1 MKKILIIEDDVS
13 FCLMMKTFLT
23 KKGFE
28 VFNAFSFKE
37 ATVILKD
44 QQLDLVLT
52 DVRLPDS
59 DGIEILKYIKE
70 VNPAIQV
77 ILMTGYTDIKTAV
90 NVMKMGAFDYVSK
103 PINSDE
109 ILHTINKALTEIDK
123 TSTIVNASSNDDK
136 KETRPVKNA
145 YTGSHFIKGKS
156 TKSKELHDFINI
168 VAPTNISVLIIGDSG
183 TGKENIAYSIHK
195 LSKRENMPYVAV
207 DCGAIPKDLA
217 ASEFF
222 GHVKGSFT
230 GAVTDKIGHF
240 EAANGGT
247 IFLDEVGN
255 LTYDVQ
261 VQLLRALQE
270 RKVKPVGSSKEVD
283 VDIRIIAATNEDL
296 QKAVR
301 EGDFRED
308 LYHRLNEFSIQAP
321 RLNER
326 GKDVLEFAEFFI
338 AQSNA
343 ELERNVEGL
352 SDEVTEI
359 FLNYEW
365 PGNLREMRNI
375 IKRAVLLSNSSLIEK
390 NVLPAEMFQQNVL
403 KNIEVINP
411 IITTAGAF
419 VGTTTMQREDL
430 KLYSSTNEEQLIR
443 VALEKAKYNKTKAAH
458 ILGIDRK
465 TLYNKLKLYDIDL

>member
-109 ILHTINKALTEIDK
+109 ILHTINKALTEIGK

-156 TKSKELHDFINI
+156 AKSKELHDFINI

-411 IITTAGAF
+411 VITTADAF
-419 VGTTTMQREDL
+419 AGTTMQREDL

>member
-59 DGIEILKYIKE
+59 DGIEILQHIKE

-109 ILHTINKALTEIDK
+109 ILHTINKALTEIGK

-145 YTGSHFIKGKS
+145 YTGNHFIKGKS
-156 TKSKELHDFINI
+156 AKSKELHDFINI

-411 IITTAGAF
+411 VITTAGAF
-419 VGTTTMQREDL
+419 AGTTMQREDL

>member
-1 MKKILIIEDDVS
+1 MSKILIIEDDVS
-13 FCLMMKTFLT
+13 FCLMLKTFLT

-37 ATVILKD
+37 AETILSEKKV
-44 QQLDLVLT
+44 DLVLT

-59 DGIEILKYIKE
+59 DGIQILQFIKE
-70 VNPAIQV
+70 INPATQV

-90 NVMKMGAFDYVSK
+90 NVMKMGAFDYVAK

-109 ILHTINKALTEIDK
+109 ILHTINKALETGDAGKGTVESQGHKDRM
-123 TSTIVNASSNDDK
+123 
-136 KETRPVKNA
+136 ETRPVKNA

-156 TKSKELHDFINI
+156 DKSKQLHEFINI

-195 LSKRENMPYVAV
+195 LSKRSNMPYVAV

-230 GAVTDKIGHF
+230 GATTDKIGHF

-270 RKVKPVGSSKEVD
+270 RKVKPVGSSKEID

-301 EGDFRED
+301 EGEFRED

-326 GKDVLEFAEFFI
+326 GKDILEFAKFFI
-338 AQSNA
+338 QQSNE
-343 ELERNVEGL
+343 ELERDVEGL
-352 SDEVTEI
+352 SDEVTEL

-365 PGNLREMRNI
+365 PGNLREMRNV
-375 IKRAVLLSNSSLIEK
+375 IKRAVLLSSSSHIESA
-390 NVLPAEMFQQNVL
+390 VLPAEMFQENVL
-403 KNIEVINP
+403 KATEGDVSFGN
-411 IITTAGAF
+411 AGM
-419 VGTTTMQREDL
+419 VYGESKQEDL
-430 KLYSSTNEEQLIR
+430 KLYSSKNEEQLIR
-443 VALEKAKYNKTKAAH
+443 AALEKAKYNKTKAAL

-465 TLYNKLKLYDIDL
+465 TLYNKLKLYDIEL

>member
-23 KKGFE
+23 KKGFQ
-28 VFNAFSFKE
+28 VFSSFSFKE
-37 ATVILKD
+37 ATTVLND
-44 QQLDLVLT
+44 QQIDLVLT

-59 DGIEILKYIKE
+59 DGIKILKFIKE
-70 VNPAIQV
+70 VNAFIQV

-109 ILHTINKALTEIDK
+109 LLLTITKALADAGK
-123 TSTIVNASSNDDK
+123 TSTIVKSETPSEDK
-136 KETRPVKNA
+136 PSESTTIS
-145 YTGSHFIKGKS
+145 YSGSYFVKGKS
-156 TKSKELHDFINI
+156 KKSKELYEFINV

-195 LSKRENMPYVAV
+195 LSKRANKPYIAV

-230 GAVTDKIGHF
+230 GATTDKIGHF
-240 EAANGGT
+240 EAASGGT

-255 LTYDVQ
+255 LSYDVQ

-326 GKDVLEFAEFFI
+326 GTDILEFANFFI
-338 AQSNA
+338 AQSNE
-343 ELERNVEGL
+343 ELERNVKGL
-352 SDEVTEI
+352 SDEVIEV

-375 IKRAVLLSNSSLIEK
+375 IKRSVLLAKTDFIEK
-390 NVLPAEMFQQNVL
+390 EVLPAEMFGQNVL
-403 KNIEVINP
+403 KPAEMAVSYSNDINS
-411 IITTAGAF
+411 IASTTL
-419 VGTTTMQREDL
+419 QREDL
-430 KLYSSTNEEQLIR
+430 KLYSSATEEQLIR
-443 VALEKAKYNKTKAAH
+443 VALEKAKYNKTKAAN

-465 TLYNKLKLYDIDL
+465 TLYNKLKLYDIEL

>member
-1 MKKILIIEDDVS
+1 MSRKILLIEDDVS
-13 FCLMMKTFLT
+13 FCMMIQTFLQ

-28 VFNAFSFKE
+28 VQSVYSFKE
-37 ATVILKD
+37 AESIIKED
-44 QQLDLVLT
+44 KEINLVLT

-59 DGIEILKYIKE
+59 DGVEILKYIKK
-70 VNPAIQV
+70 VNSAIQV

-90 NVMKMGAFDYVSK
+90 NVMKLGAFDYVEK

-109 ILHTINKALTEIDK
+109 IITKINQALSSKAESKVYESSLDIDHP
-123 TSTIVNASSNDDK
+123 TNDSNQKSAKSYDF
-136 KETRPVKNA
+136 VKGNNP
-145 YTGSHFIKGKS
+145 
-156 TKSKELHDFINI
+156 KSKELYNFINV

-183 TGKENIAYSIHK
+183 TGKENIAFEIHNQ
-195 LSKRENMPYVAV
+195 SKRKNSPYIAV

-230 GAVTDKIGHF
+230 GATSDKIGHF

-255 LTYDVQ
+255 LSYDVQ

-270 RKVKPVGSSKEVD
+270 RKVKPVGSSKEID

-308 LYHRLNEFSIQAP
+308 LYHRLNEFTITSP
-321 RLNER
+321 RLKDR
-326 GKDVLEFAEFFI
+326 GNDILEFANFFLDV
-338 AQSNA
+338 SNID
-343 ELERNVEGL
+343 LEKNVKGF
-352 SDEVTEI
+352 SDQVKEI

-365 PGNLREMRNI
+365 PGNLREMKNVV
-375 IKRAVLLSNSSLIEK
+375 KRSVLLSQNDMIQVD
-390 NVLPAEMFQQNVL
+390 VLPNEIKENKSFLRDHVDDEGFSPYP
-403 KNIEVINP
+403 KESIEARDISD
-411 IITTAGAF
+411 F
-419 VGTTTMQREDL
+419 
-430 KLYSSTNEEQLIR
+430 KLFSSKNEEQLIKA
-443 VALEKAKYNKTKAAH
+443 ALEKSKYNKTKAAN

-465 TLYNKLKLYDIDL
+465 TLYNKMKLYGIEL

>member
-109 ILHTINKALTEIDK
+109 ILHTINKAFTEIGK

-156 TKSKELHDFINI
+156 AKSKELYDFINI

-403 KNIEVINP
+403 KNIEVNNP
-411 IITTAGAF
+411 VITTAGAF
-419 VGTTTMQREDL
+419 AGTTMQREDL

>member
-1 MKKILIIEDDVS
+1 ML
-13 FCLMMKTFLT
+13 KTFLT
-23 KKGFE
+23 KKGFD

-37 ATVILKD
+37 AEQILNTEAIE
-44 QQLDLVLT
+44 LVLT

-59 DGIEILKYIKE
+59 DGIEILQFIK
-70 VNPAIQV
+70 NINTHIQV

-90 NVMKMGAFDYVSK
+90 NVMKLGAFDYVAK

-109 ILHTINKALTEIDK
+109 ILHTIQKALEQGASEGETVADK
-123 TSTIVNASSNDDK
+123 TTLTEK
-136 KETRPVKNA
+136 RPVKNA
-145 YTGSHFIKGKS
+145 YTGVHFIKGKS
-156 TKSKELHDFINI
+156 SKSKELDEFIHV

-195 LSKRENMPYVAV
+195 LSKRAHMPYVAV

-230 GAVTDKIGHF
+230 GATNDKIGHF

-255 LTYDVQ
+255 LSYDVQ

-270 RKVKPVGSSKEVD
+270 RKVKPVGSSKEID

-301 EGDFRED
+301 DGEFRED

-326 GKDVLEFAEFFI
+326 GKDILEFAQFFI
-338 AQSNA
+338 NQSNE
-343 ELERNVEGL
+343 ELDRHVDGL
-352 SDEVTEI
+352 SVEVTEL

-365 PGNLREMRNI
+365 PGNLREMRNV
-375 IKRAVLLSNSSLIEK
+375 IKRAVLLTKSSSIEA
-390 NVLPAEMFQQNVL
+390 NVLPTEMFKENAL
-403 KNIEVINP
+403 KNTENDAVLMNGFSGSGGIN
-411 IITTAGAF
+411 G
-419 VGTTTMQREDL
+419 QEDL
-430 KLYSSTNEEQLIR
+430 KLFSSKNEEQLIR
-443 VALEKAKYNKTKAAH
+443 VALEKAKYNKTKAAQ

-465 TLYNKLKLYDIDL
+465 TLYNKLKLYDIEL

>member
-1 MKKILIIEDDVS
+1 MNKILIIEDDVS
-13 FCLMMKTFLT
+13 FCLMLKTFLT

-37 ATVILKD
+37 AEAILNQEKI
-44 QQLDLVLT
+44 DLVLT

-59 DGIEILKYIKE
+59 DGIEILQFIK
-70 VNPAIQV
+70 NIDPAIQV

-90 NVMKMGAFDYVSK
+90 NVMKLGAFDYIAK

-109 ILHTINKALTEIDK
+109 ILHTINKALEHQKNQGVATTVEVAK
-123 TSTIVNASSNDDK
+123 EQ

-145 YTGSHFIKGKS
+145 YTNSHFIKGKS
-156 TKSKELHDFINI
+156 PKSKELDEFINV

-195 LSKRENMPYVAV
+195 LSKRSNMPYVAV

-222 GHVKGSFT
+222 GHIKGSFT
-230 GAVTDKIGHF
+230 GATTDKIGHF

-270 RKVKPVGSSKEVD
+270 RKVKPVGSSKEIE

-326 GKDVLEFAEFFI
+326 GKDILEFAQFFI
-338 AQSNA
+338 EQSNV
-343 ELERNVEGL
+343 ELERHVEGL
-352 SDEVTEI
+352 SDEVMYL

-365 PGNLREMRNI
+365 PGNLREMRNV
-375 IKRAVLLSNSSLIEK
+375 IKRAVLLTKNNLIEK
-390 NVLPAEMFQQNVL
+390 SVLPAEMFQENVL
-403 KNIEVINP
+403 KP
-411 IITTAGAF
+411 ISEEPASNQQNFLRAED
-419 VGTTTMQREDL
+419 REDL
-430 KLYSSTNEEQLIR
+430 KLYSSKNEEQLIR
-443 VALEKAKYNKTKAAH
+443 VALEKAKYNKTKAAQ

-465 TLYNKLKLYDIDL
+465 TLYNKLKLYDIEL

>member
-1 MKKILIIEDDVS
+1 M
-13 FCLMMKTFLT
+13 
-23 KKGFE
+23 
-28 VFNAFSFKE
+28 
-37 ATVILKD
+37 
-44 QQLDLVLT
+44 
-52 DVRLPDS
+52 
-59 DGIEILKYIKE
+59 
-70 VNPAIQV
+70 
-77 ILMTGYTDIKTAV
+77 
-90 NVMKMGAFDYVSK
+90 
-103 PINSDE
+103 
-109 ILHTINKALTEIDK
+109 H
-123 TSTIVNASSNDDK
+123 
-136 KETRPVKNA
+136 
-145 YTGSHFIKGKS
+145 
-156 TKSKELHDFINI
+156 
-168 VAPTNISVLIIGDSG
+168 
-183 TGKENIAYSIHK
+183 
-195 LSKRENMPYVAV
+195 
-207 DCGAIPKDLA
+207 CGAIPKDLA

-338 AQSNA
+338 AQSNS

-352 SDEVTEI
+352 SDEVTEV
-359 FLNYEW
+359 FLSYEW

-375 IKRAVLLSNSSLIEK
+375 IKRAVLLSSSNLIEK

-403 KNIEVINP
+403 KNIEVHDHVLASP
-411 IITTAGAF
+411 DSFAATS
-419 VGTTTMQREDL
+419 MQREDL
-430 KLYSSTNEEQLIR
+430 KLYSSSNEEQLIR

-465 TLYNKLKLYDIDL
+465 TLYNKLKLYDIEL

>member
-109 ILHTINKALTEIDK
+109 ILHTINKALTEGG
-123 TSTIVNASSNDDK
+123 TMSTVVSDLSENDK

-156 TKSKELHDFINI
+156 AKSKELYDFINV

-301 EGDFRED
+301 QGDFRED

-338 AQSNA
+338 AQSNS

-352 SDEVTEI
+352 SDEVTEV
-359 FLNYEW
+359 FLSYEW

-375 IKRAVLLSNSSLIEK
+375 IKRAVLLSSSNLIEK

-403 KNIEVINP
+403 KNIEVNNP
-411 IITTAGAF
+411 LFATSNGN
-419 VGTTTMQREDL
+419 GNGELQREDL

-465 TLYNKLKLYDIDL
+465 TLYNKLKLYDIEL

>member
-59 DGIEILKYIKE
+59 DGIEILKFIKE
-70 VNPAIQV
+70 INPAIQV

-90 NVMKMGAFDYVSK
+90 NVMKIGAFDYVSK

-109 ILHTINKALTEIDK
+109 ILHTIHKALSEAGQTSVVVK
-123 TSTIVNASSNDDK
+123 TNLEE

-156 TKSKELHDFINI
+156 EKSKELDEFINI

-195 LSKRENMPYVAV
+195 LSKRESKPYVAV

-230 GAVTDKIGHF
+230 GATTDKIGHF

-255 LTYDVQ
+255 LSYDVQ

-270 RKVKPVGSSKEVD
+270 RKVKPVGSSKEID

-326 GKDVLEFAEFFI
+326 GKDVLEFADFFI
-338 AQSNA
+338 AQSNI

-352 SDEVTEI
+352 SDEVTEV

-375 IKRAVLLSNSSLIEK
+375 IKRAVLLTRSNLIEK
-390 NVLPAEMFQQNVL
+390 SVLPAEMFQQNVYKYNDTETNENHISNGL
-403 KNIEVINP
+403 VNQPV
-411 IITTAGAF
+411 
-419 VGTTTMQREDL
+419 QREDL
-430 KLYSSTNEEQLIR
+430 KLYSSTTEEQLIR
-443 VALEKAKYNKTKAAH
+443 VALEKAKYNKTKAAN

-465 TLYNKLKLYDIDL
+465 TLYNKLKLYDIEL

>member
-1 MKKILIIEDDVS
+1 MKNILIIEDDVS
-13 FCLMMKTFLT
+13 FCLMMKTFLA
-23 KKGFE
+23 KKGFQ
-28 VFNAFSFKE
+28 VFSAFSFKE
-37 ATVILKD
+37 ATVILND
-44 QQLDLVLT
+44 QQIDLVLT

-59 DGIEILKYIKE
+59 DGIEILKFIKE
-70 VNPAIQV
+70 VNPSTQV

-109 ILHTINKALTEIDK
+109 LLLTINKALADAGK
-123 TSTIVNASSNDDK
+123 TSTIVNYEVQVSNNQHN
-136 KETRPVKNA
+136 TPTVS
-145 YTGSHFIKGKS
+145 YSGSHFIKGKS
-156 TKSKELHDFINI
+156 EKSKELYEFINV

-195 LSKRENMPYVAV
+195 LSKRANKPYIAV

-230 GAVTDKIGHF
+230 GATTDKVGHF
-240 EAANGGT
+240 EAASGGT

-255 LTYDVQ
+255 LSYDVQ

-270 RKVKPVGSSKEVD
+270 RKVKPVGSSKEVH

-326 GKDVLEFAEFFI
+326 GKDILEFANFFI
-338 AQSNA
+338 TQSNQ
-343 ELERNVEGL
+343 ELERNVQGL
-352 SDEVTEI
+352 SEEVTDV
-359 FLNYEW
+359 F
-365 PGNLREMRNI
+365 
-375 IKRAVLLSNSSLIEK
+375 
-390 NVLPAEMFQQNVL
+390 F
-403 KNIEVINP
+403 
-411 IITTAGAF
+411 
-419 VGTTTMQREDL
+419 
-430 KLYSSTNEEQLIR
+430 
-443 VALEKAKYNKTKAAH
+443 
-458 ILGIDRK
+458 
-465 TLYNKLKLYDIDL
+465 

>member
-13 FCLMMKTFLT
+13 FCLMIKTFLT

-28 VFNAFSFKE
+28 VYKAFSFKE
-37 ATVILKD
+37 AAAILNEEKI
-44 QQLDLVLT
+44 DLVLT

-59 DGIEILKYIKE
+59 DGIEILKFIKDI
-70 VNPAIQV
+70 NPAIQV

-90 NVMKMGAFDYVSK
+90 NVMKMGAFDYVAK

-109 ILHTINKALTEIDK
+109 IVHTINKALAEGGK
-123 TSTIVNASSNDDK
+123 TSTVVNYKKATEK
-136 KETRPVKNA
+136 KEALSEINEA
-145 YTGSHFIKGKS
+145 SEEEFITGKS
-156 TKSKELHDFINI
+156 EKSKELNNFISV

-195 LSKRENMPYVAV
+195 LSKRANMPYIAV

-230 GAVTDKIGHF
+230 GATTDKIGHF

-270 RKVKPVGSSKEVD
+270 RKVKPVGSSKEID

-301 EGDFRED
+301 EGEFRED

-326 GKDVLEFAEFFI
+326 GKDILEFARFFI
-338 AQSNA
+338 AQSNE
-343 ELERNVEGL
+343 ELERNVQGL
-352 SDEVTEI
+352 SDEVTEV
-359 FLNYEW
+359 FLSYEW

-375 IKRAVLLSNSSLIEK
+375 IKRAVLLTQTDLIEK
-390 NVLPAEMFQQNVL
+390 NVLPAEIFQQNVL
-403 KNIEVINP
+403 KNNDTVNSSQN
-411 IITTAGAF
+411 AF
-419 VGTTTMQREDL
+419 SNDVFQPEDL
-430 KLYSSTNEEQLIR
+430 KLYSSKNEEQLIR
-443 VALEKAKYNKTKAAH
+443 IALEKAKYNKTKAAQ

-465 TLYNKLKLYDIDL
+465 TLYNKLKNYDIEL

>member
-23 KKGFE
+23 KRGFE

-37 ATVILKD
+37 ATSILNTEKI
-44 QQLDLVLT
+44 DLVLT

-59 DGIEILKYIKE
+59 DGIEILKFIKDI
-70 VNPAIQV
+70 NAAIQV

-90 NVMKMGAFDYVSK
+90 NVMKMGAFDYVAK

-109 ILHTINKALTEIDK
+109 ILHTIHKALNEPGKPIATTTPTNTAEK
-123 TSTIVNASSNDDK
+123 N
-136 KETRPVKNA
+136 ETRPTNNA
-145 YTGSHFIKGKS
+145 YTKSHFIKGKS
-156 TKSKELHDFINI
+156 DKSKELHEFINV
-168 VAPTNISVLIIGDSG
+168 VAPTNISVLIMGDSG
-183 TGKENIAYSIHK
+183 TGKENIAYSIHT
-195 LSKRENMPYVAV
+195 LSKRSNMPYVAV

-230 GAVTDKIGHF
+230 GATTDKIGHF

-270 RKVKPVGSSKEVD
+270 RKVKPVGSSKEID

-301 EGDFRED
+301 EGEFRED

-326 GKDVLEFAEFFI
+326 GKDILEFVNFFI
-338 AQSNA
+338 SQSNH
-343 ELERNVEGL
+343 ELDRNVEGL
-352 SDEVTEI
+352 TNEVTDI

-365 PGNLREMRNI
+365 PGNLREMRNV
-375 IKRAVLLSNSSLIEK
+375 IKRAVLLSKTQFIEK
-390 NVLPAEMFQQNVL
+390 SVLPTEMFQQNTVQTSEEP
-403 KNIEVINP
+403 NVNGF
-411 IITTAGAF
+411 THF
-419 VGTTTMQREDL
+419 HHNHSDHEDF
-430 KLYSSTNEEQLIR
+430 KLYSSKNEEQLIR
-443 VALEKAKYNKTKAAH
+443 TALEKAKYNKTKAAL

-465 TLYNKLKLYDIDL
+465 TLYNKLKLYDIEL

>member
-37 ATVILKD
+37 ATVILKE
-44 QQLDLVLT
+44 QQVDLVLT

-59 DGIEILKYIKE
+59 DGVEILKFIKE
-70 VNPAIQV
+70 INPSIQV

-109 ILHTINKALTEIDK
+109 ILHTINKALSEAGQ
-123 TSTIVNASSNDDK
+123 TSVIVGSNSNLEE
-136 KETRPVKNA
+136 KEEQSLKNA
-145 YTGSHFIKGKS
+145 YMGSHFIKGKS
-156 TKSKELHDFINI
+156 EKAKELYEFINV

-195 LSKRENMPYVAV
+195 LSKRESKPYVAV

-230 GAVTDKIGHF
+230 GATTDKIGHF

-270 RKVKPVGSSKEVD
+270 RKVKPVGSSKEID

-326 GKDVLEFAEFFI
+326 GKDILEFANFFI
-338 AQSNA
+338 TQSNT
-343 ELERNVEGL
+343 ELERSVEGL
-352 SDEVTEI
+352 SDEVTEV
-359 FLNYEW
+359 FLSYEW

-375 IKRAVLLSNSSLIEK
+375 IKRAVLLTKSNLIEK
-390 NVLPAEMFQQNVL
+390 SVLPSEMFQENVL
-403 KNIEVINP
+403 KSIEVNNP
-411 IITTAGAF
+411 VFASSNGLGNAAL
-419 VGTTTMQREDL
+419 QREDL

-465 TLYNKLKLYDIDL
+465 TLYNKLKLYDIEL

>member
-109 ILHTINKALTEIDK
+109 ILHTINKALTEIGK
-123 TSTIVNASSNDDK
+123 TSTIVNASSIDNK

-156 TKSKELHDFINI
+156 AKSKELHDFINI

-195 LSKRENMPYVAV
+195 LSKRKNMPYVAV

-419 VGTTTMQREDL
+419 AGTTMQREDL

-465 TLYNKLKLYDIDL
+465 TLYNKLKLYDIEL

>member
-1 MKKILIIEDDVS
+1 MKNILIIEDDVS
-13 FCLMMKTFLT
+13 FCLMMKTFLA
-23 KKGFE
+23 KKGFQ
-28 VFNAFSFKE
+28 VFSAFSFKE
-37 ATVILKD
+37 ATVILND
-44 QQLDLVLT
+44 QQIDLVLT

-59 DGIEILKYIKE
+59 DGIEILKFIKE
-70 VNPAIQV
+70 VNPSTQV

-109 ILHTINKALTEIDK
+109 LLLTINKALADAGK
-123 TSTIVNASSNDDK
+123 TSTIVNNDVQVSNNQYN
-136 KETRPVKNA
+136 TPTVS
-145 YTGSHFIKGKS
+145 YSGSHFIKGKS
-156 TKSKELHDFINI
+156 EKSKELYEFINV

-195 LSKRENMPYVAV
+195 LSKRANKPYIAV

-230 GAVTDKIGHF
+230 GATTDKVGHF
-240 EAANGGT
+240 EAASGGT

-255 LTYDVQ
+255 LSYDVQ

-326 GKDVLEFAEFFI
+326 GKDILEFANFFI
-338 AQSNA
+338 TQSNQ
-343 ELERNVEGL
+343 ELERNVQGL
-352 SDEVTEI
+352 SEEVTDV
-359 FLNYEW
+359 FLDYEW

-375 IKRAVLLSNSSLIEK
+375 IKRAVLLTKTAFIEK
-390 NVLPAEMFQQNVL
+390 SVLPAEMFEYNVL
-403 KNIEVINP
+403 KPVD
-411 IITTAGAF
+411 TANHSLNG
-419 VGTTTMQREDL
+419 VTPVSGTTLQREDL
-430 KLYSSTNEEQLIR
+430 KLYSSATEEQLIR
-443 VALEKAKYNKTKAAH
+443 VALEKAKYNKTKAAQ

-465 TLYNKLKLYDIDL
+465 TLYNKLKLYDIEL

>member
-28 VFNAFSFKE
+28 VFSAFSFKE
-37 ATVILKD
+37 ATVVLKD

-70 VNPAIQV
+70 INPAIQV

-90 NVMKMGAFDYVSK
+90 NVMKIGAFDYVSK

-109 ILHTINKALTEIDK
+109 ILHAVHAALSEKKK
-123 TSTIVNASSNDDK
+123 TSTIVNTVEESEVKD
-136 KETRPVKNA
+136 TRPIKNA

-156 TKSKELHDFINI
+156 TKSKELYDFINV

-230 GAVTDKIGHF
+230 GATTDKIGHF

-270 RKVKPVGSSKEVD
+270 RKVKPVGSSKEID

-301 EGDFRED
+301 EGEFRED

-326 GKDVLEFAEFFI
+326 GKDILEFAEFFI
-338 AQSNA
+338 GQSNA
-343 ELERNVEGL
+343 ELERNVAGL
-352 SDEVTEI
+352 SDEVTEV

-375 IKRAVLLSNSSLIEK
+375 IKRAVLLTKSNMIEK
-390 NVLPAEMFQQNVL
+390 SVLPDEMFQQNVL
-403 KNIEVINP
+403 KGVETISNFSSTSE
-411 IITTAGAF
+411 TTHF
-419 VGTTTMQREDL
+419 QREDL
-430 KLYSSTNEEQLIR
+430 KLYSSANEEQLIR

-465 TLYNKLKLYDIDL
+465 TLYNKLKLYDIEL

>member
-1 MKKILIIEDDVS
+1 MKNILIIEDDVS
-13 FCLMMKTFLT
+13 FCLMMKTFLA
-23 KKGFE
+23 KKGFQ
-28 VFNAFSFKE
+28 VFSAFSFKE
-37 ATVILKD
+37 ATVILND
-44 QQLDLVLT
+44 QQIDLVLT

-59 DGIEILKYIKE
+59 DGIEILKFIKE
-70 VNPAIQV
+70 VNPSTQV

-109 ILHTINKALTEIDK
+109 LLLTINKALADAGK
-123 TSTIVNASSNDDK
+123 TSTIVNYEVQVSNNQHN
-136 KETRPVKNA
+136 TPTVS
-145 YTGSHFIKGKS
+145 YSGSHFIKGKS
-156 TKSKELHDFINI
+156 EKSKELYEFINV

-195 LSKRENMPYVAV
+195 LSKRANKPYIAV

-230 GAVTDKIGHF
+230 GATTDKVGHF
-240 EAANGGT
+240 EAASGGT

-255 LTYDVQ
+255 LSYDVQ

-326 GKDVLEFAEFFI
+326 GKDILEFANFFI
-338 AQSNA
+338 TQSNQ
-343 ELERNVEGL
+343 ELERNVQGL
-352 SDEVTEI
+352 SEEVTDV
-359 FLNYEW
+359 FLDYEW

-375 IKRAVLLSNSSLIEK
+375 IKRAVLLTKTAFIEK
-390 NVLPAEMFQQNVL
+390 SVLPAEMFEYNVL
-403 KNIEVINP
+403 KPVD
-411 IITTAGAF
+411 TANHSLNG
-419 VGTTTMQREDL
+419 VTPVSGTTLQRENL
-430 KLYSSTNEEQLIR
+430 KLYSSATEVQLIR
-443 VALEKAKYNKTKAAH
+443 VALEKAKYNKTKAAQ

-465 TLYNKLKLYDIDL
+465 TLYNKLKLYDIEL